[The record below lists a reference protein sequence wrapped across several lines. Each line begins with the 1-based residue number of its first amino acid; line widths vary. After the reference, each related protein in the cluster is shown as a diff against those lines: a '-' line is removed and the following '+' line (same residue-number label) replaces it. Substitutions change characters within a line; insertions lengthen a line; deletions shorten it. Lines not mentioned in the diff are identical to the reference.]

1 MGRHRPAV
9 HRRTGRGRDE
19 RGRAARGPPP
29 DRRARRGRLA
39 DVARA
44 GFDDSDFADLLALPL
59 IVVSYDAREI
69 GRVAAELVCGHI
81 DEPAADASPARR
93 VVIPTRVIDYRNA

>member
-1 MGRHRPAV
+1 
-9 HRRTGRGRDE
+9 
-19 RGRAARGPPP
+19 
-29 DRRARRGRLA
+29 
-39 DVARA
+39 
-44 GFDDSDFADLLALPL
+44 
-59 IVVSYDAREI
+59 VVSYDAREI